1 MLYSADSLNG
11 VTQTLFFFSTF
22 YGLFG
27 DLSLSI

>member
-1 MLYSADSLNG
+1 MLYSADSLSG
-11 VTQTLFFFSTF
+11 VTQTVFFFTF